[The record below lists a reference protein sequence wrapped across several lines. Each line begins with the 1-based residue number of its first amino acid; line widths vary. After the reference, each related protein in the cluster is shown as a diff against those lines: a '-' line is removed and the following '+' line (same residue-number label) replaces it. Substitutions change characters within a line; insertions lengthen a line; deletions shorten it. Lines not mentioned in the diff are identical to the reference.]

1 MAINKSSDTTDSPP
15 GADDTSNVPKSP
27 EEEIVPEVIVIG
39 DEPPVDD
46 KPPVG
51 DEPPEDL
58 ENESDIAAREALL
71 TLHQQLASFGFSS
84 VFDVVRDG
92 PSGLNARIQEQT
104 GLTIT
109 EEEANTFFNQAEAR
123 AAGLTRL
130 YTQLCARSDPAVC
143 SVAKLEA
150 PVDDTLPV
158 ARSLGSGGS
167 YEQWFSRTS
176 PDGFSHPASA
186 GSLFSPASYLTDLYR
201 AAKPLH
207 PSSNGLQLNQ
217 RRPDLGALVLS
228 DANLNEEIS
237 TLELTLEVLK
247 AGVTGNVDEL
257 LRTSVY
263 PMGLPYNH
271 VSEQI
276 RQGLQARKSS
286 SAELWS
292 VLGDFEGQALRQ
304 DNNLNRWADLMPAVY
319 AQNALGMSPEL
330 FLILYG
336 PFYGSYESVGR
347 YYGKS
352 KTEFMLREAD
362 LRDAV
367 KLPTDTILKVLGAGP
382 YYDVSNQSGAS
393 PEIVSPQVYGAR
405 YINGWVGGDQTIKP
419 LYWYIGAT
427 LGHPVPRPVNNPAD
441 SHLFNRT
448 NAAYDRLNRILRLRL
463 HRHVNVLSFEE
474 LDWLIAQACT
484 DISQYSLTKPLQAL
498 AVYLPLRQRYGMTV
512 DNFGACLGVL
522 NTFHSA
528 GKASFYTSLF
538 GSSDLIGQTDVDF
551 HQTTQS
557 PASLHVRAQLCQGL
571 KIDDGTLIVL
581 AQFLP
586 GMNANRVLA
595 MLGLEQISA
604 LYRIV
609 AIPRLFGLSVAE
621 ALHFWD
627 LFAAPDAIVR
637 ALAEPRP
644 NQIALGVLIRTGYLV
659 DWMHTAKLE
668 PGQLVA
674 LTSRRYP
681 VQGTPELKVFIE
693 NIYSTLTGRAPVDAA
708 RQASE
713 IAELRALMARHI
725 GAEFNLKANIAAA
738 ALLWVDAVAKDMA
751 PTLEGYD
758 LMSFWAD
765 IERICQGET
774 TLDGQ
779 PRAVQY
785 AYLMRQLAQ
794 VCHWAQLAEQD
805 LGVLLPVSSAIPSA
819 LTGVQKSPPLTLAL
833 LLLLSRYSKWLR
845 TQVAD
850 TAEARSYL
858 QRAAALDPT
867 LTLDVAA
874 QQISDL
880 HGWDVAQ
887 TLVLMNGN
895 VPRSFAALLPLL
907 QKMQLGQRLGLSPS
921 DLSWVGKLTE
931 SATVDQ
937 ARSP

>member
-1 MAINKSSDTTDSPP
+1 MAINKSTDTTDSPP

-109 EEEANTFFNQAEAR
+109 EEEENTFFNQAEAR

-448 NAAYDRLNRILRLRL
+448 NAAYDRLNRILRL

-484 DISQYSLTKPLQAL
+484 DISQY
-498 AVYLPLRQRYGMTV
+498 
-512 DNFGACLGVL
+512 
-522 NTFHSA
+522 
-528 GKASFYTSLF
+528 
-538 GSSDLIGQTDVDF
+538 
-551 HQTTQS
+551 
-557 PASLHVRAQLCQGL
+557 
-571 KIDDGTLIVL
+571 
-581 AQFLP
+581 
-586 GMNANRVLA
+586 
-595 MLGLEQISA
+595 
-604 LYRIV
+604 
-609 AIPRLFGLSVAE
+609 
-621 ALHFWD
+621 
-627 LFAAPDAIVR
+627 
-637 ALAEPRP
+637 
-644 NQIALGVLIRTGYLV
+644 
-659 DWMHTAKLE
+659 
-668 PGQLVA
+668 
-674 LTSRRYP
+674 
-681 VQGTPELKVFIE
+681 
-693 NIYSTLTGRAPVDAA
+693 
-708 RQASE
+708 
-713 IAELRALMARHI
+713 
-725 GAEFNLKANIAAA
+725 
-738 ALLWVDAVAKDMA
+738 
-751 PTLEGYD
+751 
-758 LMSFWAD
+758 
-765 IERICQGET
+765 
-774 TLDGQ
+774 
-779 PRAVQY
+779 
-785 AYLMRQLAQ
+785 
-794 VCHWAQLAEQD
+794 
-805 LGVLLPVSSAIPSA
+805 
-819 LTGVQKSPPLTLAL
+819 
-833 LLLLSRYSKWLR
+833 
-845 TQVAD
+845 
-850 TAEARSYL
+850 
-858 QRAAALDPT
+858 
-867 LTLDVAA
+867 
-874 QQISDL
+874 
-880 HGWDVAQ
+880 
-887 TLVLMNGN
+887 
-895 VPRSFAALLPLL
+895 
-907 QKMQLGQRLGLSPS
+907 
-921 DLSWVGKLTE
+921 
-931 SATVDQ
+931 
-937 ARSP
+937 